1 MKEFNF
7 VCERLLDFAI
17 CYGYCDTM
25 LCACYADCHFC
36 ANNGTAYCLNCS
48 VLSL

>member
-7 VCERLLDFAI
+7 VCERLLDFVI

-48 VLSL
+48 VLSV